1 LSQSSGFVSDTYT
14 LNFIQLAATDPITY
28 EVRDSGAALVSSG
41 AYEGGGAIGFN
52 GISMVVEGVPANGDS
67 FTVSPSANQDVFT
80 TLTNIIAAL
89 EAPSTDLADNA
100 SLHNDMNENLNNIDQ
115 ALDNFLRVRS
125 TIGSRLNN
133 IDSQN
138 EVNENFLLRMKSAIS
153 EVQDLD
159 FAEAISRLSSQATS
173 LEAAQKVFVEVQS
186 LSLFDYL

>member
-1 LSQSSGFVSDTYT
+1 
-14 LNFIQLAATDPITY
+14 
-28 EVRDSGAALVSSG
+28 
-41 AYEGGGAIGFN
+41 
-52 GISMVVEGVPANGDS
+52 
-67 FTVSPSANQDVFT
+67 
-80 TLTNIIAAL
+80 
-89 EAPSTDLADNA
+89 
-100 SLHNDMNENLNNIDQ
+100 LNNIDQ